1 MEEVSEF
8 RRLRERAKLTLEDA
22 ARLLQVSV
30 RSAYRY
36 DNGQNKPRKLYL
48 KALDEAYVP
57 PQSGDEWHPFTFV
70 DLFAG
75 IGGLRRPF
83 DKLGGK
89 CVFTCEW
96 DDFSRT
102 TYRKNFGID
111 HEFGRDIR
119 DYSQDPS
126 KVPDHDLLL
135 AGFPCQPFSIA
146 GVSKKNALGRPH
158 GFKCDTQGTLFF
170 DLAQIIEH
178 KKPKAFLLENVKNLE
193 NHNQGRTFATIVNVL
208 ANELKYDLH
217 CKVLSSEKWVPQKR
231 ERIFIVGFKEPTKF
245 TFDNLK
251 MPKGDGPTLGSI
263 LEPEADVDPKYIL
276 TQHLWNYLKQYK
288 KKHAKKGNG
297 FGYSLFGPDDVT
309 RTLSARYF
317 KDGSEILIDRP
328 GSRPRR
334 LTPRECAR
342 LMGFDTPRGK
352 NFDIP
357 VSDTQAY
364 RQFGNAVVVPV
375 VQAVA
380 DLMAPHIQFKQA
392 PQDEKQMKFAYG

>member
-1 MEEVSEF
+1 MSEIF
-8 RRLRERAKLTLEDA
+8 NLRQLRAPSKHPATLKKVCSETT
-22 ARLLQVSV
+22 
-30 RSAYRY
+30 
-36 DNGQNKPRKLYL
+36 
-48 KALDEAYVP
+48 KAK
-57 PQSGDEWHPFTFV
+57 QHHPFTFV

-83 DKLGGK
+83 EQLDGN

-96 DDFSRT
+96 DEFSRK
-102 TYRKNFGID
+102 TYEANFDVD

-126 KVPDHDLLL
+126 KIPDHDVLL

-170 DLAQIIEH
+170 DLAQIIEN
-178 KKPKAFLLENVKNLE
+178 KKPKAFVLENVKNLE
-193 NHNQGRTFATIVNVL
+193 RHDQGRTFATIVNVL

-217 CKVLSSEKWVPQKR
+217 CKVISSDKWVPQKR
-231 ERIFIVGFKEPTKF
+231 ERIFIVGFKDSTKF
-245 TFDNLK
+245 SFDKLK
-251 MPKGDGPTLGSI
+251 MPEGDGPKLGSI
-263 LEPEADVDPKYIL
+263 LEPEEDIDPKYIL
-276 TQHLWNYLKQYK
+276 TQHLWDYLQGYK
-288 KKHAKKGNG
+288 KKHQAKGNG
-297 FGYSLFGPDDVT
+297 FGYSLFGPNDVA

-317 KDGSEILIDRP
+317 KDGSEILIDR
-328 GSRPRR
+328 GRGRPRR

-342 LMGFDTPRGK
+342 LMGFDKPQGK
-352 NFDIP
+352 AFNIE

-380 DLMAPHIQFKQA
+380 DLMEPHIQFGKTSERANQLKRA
-392 PQDEKQMKFAYG
+392 NG